1 MLCQVVELPLK
12 LIESSCDLSMFAF
25 DEEADTLVL
34 LPQDLEQ
41 LIFQLGPCIAR
52 RALSRY
58 CDWGCFDV

>member
-1 MLCQVVELPLK
+1 MVELPLK
-12 LIESSCDLSMFAF
+12 LIESPCDLSMFAF

-41 LIFQLGPCIAR
+41 LILQLGPCIVR
-52 RALSRY
+52 RTLSRY